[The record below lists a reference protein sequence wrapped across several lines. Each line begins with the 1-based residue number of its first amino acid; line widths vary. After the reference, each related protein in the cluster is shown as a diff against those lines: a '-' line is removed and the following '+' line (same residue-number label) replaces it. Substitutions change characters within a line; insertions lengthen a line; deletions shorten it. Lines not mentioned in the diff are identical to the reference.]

1 MKNKQSNSLAVTSLL
16 TAVSASLCCITPVL
30 ALLAGSSGIA
40 ASFSWLDP
48 FRPWLIGITVVVL
61 AFAWYQKLKPKSAEE
76 IACECEDDDLP
87 TGKAG
92 KPSFWHSKKFLG
104 IVTVFAAV
112 ILAFPYYADV
122 FYPETQLS
130 VSENANLESTY
141 EINITGM
148 TCSGCE
154 EHVKLEIGK
163 LSGISGLEVSY
174 EKANAVVTFDESK
187 TNINEVK
194 AAIDKTGYKVE
205 SINKQ

>member
-1 MKNKQSNSLAVTSLL
+1 MKNKQSNSLTITSLL

-61 AFAWYQKLKPKSAEE
+61 AFAWYQKLKPRSAQE
-76 IACECEDDDLP
+76 IECECEDDE
-87 TGKAG
+87 

-104 IVTVFAAV
+104 IVTVFAV
-112 ILAFPYYADV
+112 VLLAFPYYADA
-122 FYPETQLS
+122 FYPETNLS
-130 VSENANLESTY
+130 VLEYTNLESTY

-174 EKANAVVTFDESK
+174 EKANAVVTFDELK
-187 TNINEVK
+187 TNIDEVK
-194 AAIDKTGYKVE
+194 AAVDNTGYKVE
-205 SINKQ
+205 SINKQK

>member
-40 ASFSWLDP
+40 AAFSWLDP

-61 AFAWYQKLKPKSAEE
+61 AFAWYQKLKPRSAQY
-76 IACECEDDDLP
+76 ISCDCEDDE
-87 TGKAG
+87 

-104 IVTVFAAV
+104 IMTVFAAV
-112 ILAFPYYADV
+112 MLAFPYYADA

-130 VSENANLESTY
+130 ISENANLESTY

-187 TNINEVK
+187 TNIDEVK
-194 AAIDKTGYKVE
+194 AAVDKTGYKVE

>member
-1 MKNKQSNSLAVTSLL
+1 MKNKQSNSLAITSLL

-61 AFAWYQKLKPKSAEE
+61 AFGWYQKLKPRSAQE
-76 IACECEDDDLP
+76 IECECEDDE
-87 TGKAG
+87 

-104 IVTVFAAV
+104 IVTVFAV
-112 ILAFPYYADV
+112 VLLAFPYYADA
-122 FYPETQLS
+122 FYPETNLS
-130 VSENANLESTY
+130 VLEYTNLESTY

-187 TNINEVK
+187 TNIDEVK
-194 AAIDKTGYKVE
+194 AAVDNTGYKVE
-205 SINKQ
+205 SINKQK

>member
-1 MKNKQSNSLAVTSLL
+1 MKNKQSNSLAITSLL

-61 AFAWYQKLKPKSAEE
+61 AFAWYQKLKPRSAQE
-76 IACECEDDDLP
+76 IACDCEDDE
-87 TGKAG
+87 

-104 IVTVFAAV
+104 IVTVFAA
-112 ILAFPYYADV
+112 IMLAFPYYADA

-130 VSENANLESTY
+130 ISENANLESTY

-187 TNINEVK
+187 TNIDEVK
-194 AAIDKTGYKVE
+194 AAVDKTGYKVE

>member
-1 MKNKQSNSLAVTSLL
+1 MKNKQSNSLAITSLL

-61 AFAWYQKLKPKSAEE
+61 AFGWYQKLKPKSAQE
-76 IACECEDDDLP
+76 IACECEDDE
-87 TGKAG
+87 

-104 IVTVFAAV
+104 IMTVFAAV
-112 ILAFPYYADV
+112 MLAFPYYADA
-122 FYPETQLS
+122 FYPETKLS
-130 VSENANLESTY
+130 VSDNVNLESTY
-141 EINITGM
+141 EIKITGM
-148 TCSGCE
+148 TCTGCE

-163 LSGISGLEVSY
+163 LPGISGLEVSY

-187 TNINEVK
+187 TDIEKVK
-194 AAIDKTGYKVE
+194 SAVDKTGYKVE
-205 SINKQ
+205 SVNKSK

>member
-1 MKNKQSNSLAVTSLL
+1 MKKKQSNSLAVTSLL

-40 ASFSWLDP
+40 ATFSWLDP

-61 AFAWYQKLKPKSAEE
+61 AFAWYQKLKPRSAQE
-76 IACECEDDDLP
+76 IACDCEDDE
-87 TGKAG
+87 

-104 IVTVFAAV
+104 IVTVFAA
-112 ILAFPYYADV
+112 IMLAFPYYADA

-130 VSENANLESTY
+130 ISENANLESTY

-187 TNINEVK
+187 TNIDEVK
-194 AAIDKTGYKVE
+194 AAVDKTGYKVE

>member
-1 MKNKQSNSLAVTSLL
+1 MKKKQSNSLAVTSLL

-40 ASFSWLDP
+40 ATFSWLDP

-61 AFAWYQKLKPKSAEE
+61 AFAWYQKLKPRSAQE
-76 IACECEDDDLP
+76 IECECEDDE
-87 TGKAG
+87 

-104 IVTVFAAV
+104 IVTVFAV
-112 ILAFPYYADV
+112 VLLAFPYYADA
-122 FYPETQLS
+122 FYPETNLS
-130 VSENANLESTY
+130 VLEYTNLESTY

-187 TNINEVK
+187 TNIDEVK
-194 AAIDKTGYKVE
+194 AAVDNTGYKVE
-205 SINKQ
+205 SINKQK

>member
-1 MKNKQSNSLAVTSLL
+1 MKNKQSNSLAITSLL

-61 AFAWYQKLKPKSAEE
+61 AFAWYQKLKPRSAQE
-76 IACECEDDDLP
+76 IECECEDDE
-87 TGKAG
+87 

-104 IVTVFAAV
+104 IVTVFAV
-112 ILAFPYYADV
+112 VLLAFPYYADA
-122 FYPETQLS
+122 FYPETNLS
-130 VSENANLESTY
+130 VLEYTNLESTY

-187 TNINEVK
+187 TNIDEVK
-194 AAIDKTGYKVE
+194 AAVDNTGYKVE
-205 SINKQ
+205 SINKQK

>member
-40 ASFSWLDP
+40 ASFAWLEP
-48 FRPWLIGITVVVL
+48 FRPWLIGFTVFVL
-61 AFAWYQKLKPKSAEE
+61 AFAWYQNLKPRSARE
-76 IACECEDDDLP
+76 IACECEDDE
-87 TGKAG
+87 

-104 IVTVFAAV
+104 MVTVFAAFM
-112 ILAFPYYADV
+112 LAFPYYADA

-130 VSENANLESTY
+130 ISENANLESTY

-187 TNINEVK
+187 TNIDEVK
-194 AAIDKTGYKVE
+194 AAVDNTGYKVE

>member
-1 MKNKQSNSLAVTSLL
+1 MKNKQSNSLAITSLL

-40 ASFSWLDP
+40 AAFSWLDP

-61 AFAWYQKLKPKSAEE
+61 AFGWYQKLKPKSAQE
-76 IACECEDDDLP
+76 IACECEDDE
-87 TGKAG
+87 

-104 IVTVFAAV
+104 IVTVFAV
-112 ILAFPYYADV
+112 VLLAFPYYADA
-122 FYPETQLS
+122 FYPETNLS
-130 VSENANLESTY
+130 VLEYTNLESTY

-187 TNINEVK
+187 TNIDEVK
-194 AAIDKTGYKVE
+194 AAVDNTGYKVE
-205 SINKQ
+205 SINKQK

>member
-1 MKNKQSNSLAVTSLL
+1 MKNKQSNSLAITSLL

-40 ASFSWLDP
+40 AAFSWLDP

-61 AFAWYQKLKPKSAEE
+61 AFAWYQKLKPRSAQE
-76 IACECEDDDLP
+76 IECECEDDE
-87 TGKAG
+87 

-104 IVTVFAAV
+104 IVTVFAV
-112 ILAFPYYADV
+112 VLLAFPYYADA
-122 FYPETQLS
+122 FYPETNLS
-130 VSENANLESTY
+130 VLEYTNLESTY

-187 TNINEVK
+187 TNIDEVK
-194 AAIDKTGYKVE
+194 AAVDNTGYKVE
-205 SINKQ
+205 SINKQK